1 MEKVMTS
8 FETTIGD
15 LQWAI
20 GRLKGHPTK
29 GTFLNAVRLL
39 LCWDNPSF
47 LKESWEKL
55 SESDKIKFCD
65 VYVRDK
71 NREHVL
77 DFCDVAFGELTS
89 EIQNGVIVFKGDE
102 YQLDKSDWI
111 LEEPFTNRLFS
122 GEYDGIN
129 DVLICFKTAVKFP
142 EGRFPITQ
150 YTTELYERSF
160 PVKDVLKLMR
170 HPHATRFTCHAISFI
185 ISGRDIDDCSSAYD
199 YRAPY
204 NLINGEMFID
214 QCEQMSR
221 QVINQML
228 PFVNFEMLPFVNF
241 GDFMGANP
249 IDNDFSFKEWVD
261 RELALESM
269 LKDNPNAVLTIRLKA
284 PANFEKFFK
293 E

>member
-20 GRLKGHPTK
+20 GRLKDHSTK

-47 LKESWEKL
+47 LKESWGKL

-77 DFCDVAFGELTS
+77 DFCDVAFGELTKD
-89 EIQNGVIVFKGDE
+89 IQDGIIVFKGDE
-102 YQLDKSDWI
+102 YQLEKSDWI
-111 LEEPFTNRLFS
+111 LEEPFTYRLFS
-122 GEYDGIN
+122 GEY

-170 HPHATRFTCHAISFI
+170 HPYATRFTCHAISFI
-185 ISGRDIDDCSSAYD
+185 ISGRDIDDCSSAHEYC
-199 YRAPY
+199 APY
-204 NLINGEMFID
+204 NLISGEMFID

-221 QVINQML
+221 QVVNQML
-228 PFVNFEMLPFVNF
+228 RFVNF

-249 IDNDFSFKEWVD
+249 IDNDYSFKEWVD

>member
-20 GRLKGHPTK
+20 GRLKDNSTK
-29 GTFLNAVRLL
+29 GTLLNAVRLL

-47 LKESWEKL
+47 LKERWGAL
-55 SESDKIKFCD
+55 SETDKIKFCD
-65 VYVRDK
+65 VYVREK

-77 DFCDVAFGELTS
+77 DFCDVAFGDLTS
-89 EIQNGVIVFKGDE
+89 EIQNGVIMFKGDE
-102 YQLDKSDWI
+102 YRLEKSDWI
-111 LEEPFTNRLFS
+111 LDEPFTNRLFS

-129 DVLICFKTAVKFP
+129 DVLICFRTAVKFP

-150 YTTELYERSF
+150 YNTELYERSF

-170 HPHATRFTCHAISFI
+170 HPYASRFTCHAISFM
-185 ISGRDIDDCSSAYD
+185 ISGRNINDCTSSHNYG
-199 YRAPY
+199 APY
-204 NLINGEMFID
+204 KMICSEMFIE

-221 QVINQML
+221 QVVNQ
-228 PFVNFEMLPFVNF
+228 MLPFVNF

-249 IDNDFSFKEWVD
+249 IDNDYSFKEWVD

-284 PANFEKFFK
+284 PANFENSFK